1 MARKD
6 ERSARL
12 RQALARLAQHSTFN
26 TRRTKR
32 HHAKSLRKSGTQET
46 LSIHQ
51 RIPKKGKASVSFF
64 FLRERGVVV
73 VNEISVTLWSIVIV
87 CDLRVQIGRCG

>member
-73 VNEISVTLWSIVIV
+73 VNGISVTLWSTVIL
-87 CDLRVQIGRCG
+87 CDLRVKVGTRG